1 MRERDTHDRPICTV
15 CGTPIRFIEQVSD
28 PRGRAVHFYCLA
40 AARGGGAP
48 GGARPEEVPS
58 QRKSG

>member
-1 MRERDTHDRPICTV
+1 MRERDSHDRPICTV

-48 GGARPEEVPS
+48 GGPALRRCPRSAS
-58 QRKSG
+58 QG